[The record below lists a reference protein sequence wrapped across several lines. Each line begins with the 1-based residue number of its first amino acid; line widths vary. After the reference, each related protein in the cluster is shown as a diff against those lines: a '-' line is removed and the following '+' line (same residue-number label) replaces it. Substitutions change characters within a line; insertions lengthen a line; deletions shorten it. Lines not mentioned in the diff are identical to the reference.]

1 MSLKIYEVAYSE
13 DTVHHKRFEA
23 ESRDDALAL
32 AQKELDKHSWDVN
45 GAGGWEHG
53 SGEGGHLEVIDELD
67 KEEEEEDVVSIKTRR
82 YMSSKITKIRTE
94 ARLVLMFGL
103 GILVCSH

>member
-1 MSLKIYEVAYSE
+1 MKSRTAKTLCITKGLKQRTRA
-13 DTVHHKRFEA
+13 
-23 ESRDDALAL
+23 DALAL

-67 KEEEEEDVVSIKTRR
+67 KDEEEEDVVSIKTRR
-82 YMSSKITKIRTE
+82 YIQGR
-94 ARLVLMFGL
+94 
-103 GILVCSH
+103 